1 MNLNA
6 EAGGRHEARPDRLR
20 QGYGESAEASAEAEA
35 RAYVQTDRLA
45 FKAQEIEERV
55 AVYCFRP
62 IGIAIAHAARG
73 LGWTPTAVTMIAM
86 GVGTAGGLLL
96 YDPKWAAVAFTLL
109 LAHGI
114 FDSSDGQLARM
125 TGQTSEFGRLMD
137 GVAGYV
143 THVAIYIGIIAES
156 LARGGS
162 LEIVGW
168 AALAGVANVVHAVLY
183 DYHRSSYGRVV
194 VNGRPERLMA
204 DPPARHW
211 IVRVY
216 ERAARALAGPHPGVE
231 SRLADRA
238 VGGRTRDADRHRY
251 RSAFYR
257 VVRIWNLM
265 GDNTRFFAIG
275 LLLLLNRLE
284 WFFAFVL
291 GPQTLI
297 FAAVW
302 VWQARADR
310 RFLGELR

>member
-6 EAGGRHEARPDRLR
+6 EAGRQEARPQRW
-20 QGYGESAEASAEAEA
+20 AK
-35 RAYVQTDRLA
+35 VPTDRLA

-62 IGIAIAHAARG
+62 IGIAIAHAARA
-73 LGWTPTAVTMIAM
+73 LRWTPTALTMIAM

-96 YDPKWAAVAFTLL
+96 YDSKWGALAFTLL
-109 LAHGI
+109 LAHGV

-143 THVAIYIGIIAES
+143 THIAIYIGIIAES
-156 LARGGS
+156 LGRGGS
-162 LEIVGW
+162 MRIVGW
-168 AALAGVANVVHAVLY
+168 AALAGLANVVHAVLY

-216 ERAARALAGPHPGVE
+216 EKAARALAGLHPRVE

-238 VGGRTRDADRHRY
+238 VGGRTRDGDRDRY
-251 RSAFYR
+251 RNAFYR

-275 LLLLLNRLE
+275 LLLLLSRLE

-302 VWQARADR
+302 VWQARTDG
-310 RFLGELR
+310 RFLRELR